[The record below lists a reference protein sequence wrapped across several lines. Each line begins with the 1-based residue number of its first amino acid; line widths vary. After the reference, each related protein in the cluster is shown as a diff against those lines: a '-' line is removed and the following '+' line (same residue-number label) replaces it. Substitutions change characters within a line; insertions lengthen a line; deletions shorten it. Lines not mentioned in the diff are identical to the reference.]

1 LLINGKSE
9 NFIDAADRGLQYGD
23 GLFETLAVVGGRPC
37 LWHLHM
43 QRLSRGC
50 ERLKIPFPGSDQL
63 LHEVLQELGSTE
75 RAVVKIIL
83 TRGCGGRGY
92 RPPAVINPNRMVF
105 SFPWPGY
112 PQDAQRD
119 GVKVGVCSTR
129 LGLNPGLA
137 GLKTLNRLEQ
147 VLAQSEWKE
156 GSVAE
161 GLMLD
166 TNDHVIEGTMSN
178 LFLLRGGILITPDL
192 SHCGTAG
199 VMRELIIDTVRR
211 RKLELK
217 VGTVGLDDL
226 READGLFLSNSL
238 IGIWPVRELAGR
250 TFDPRAIDP
259 PLVNEVLERGFQH

>member
-1 LLINGKSE
+1 
-9 NFIDAADRGLQYGD
+9 
-23 GLFETLAVVGGRPC
+23 
-37 LWHLHM
+37 M
-43 QRLSRGC
+43 
-50 ERLKIPFPGSDQL
+50 
-63 LHEVLQELGSTE
+63 
-75 RAVVKIIL
+75 
-83 TRGCGGRGY
+83 
-92 RPPAVINPNRMVF
+92 
-105 SFPWPGY
+105 
-112 PQDAQRD
+112 
-119 GVKVGVCSTR
+119 
-129 LGLNPGLA
+129 
-137 GLKTLNRLEQ
+137 
-147 VLAQSEWKE
+147 AQSEWKE

>member
-1 LLINGKSE
+1 MLINGKSE
-9 NFIDAADRGLQYGD
+9 NLIDAADRGLQYGD
-23 GLFETLAVVGGRPC
+23 GLFETLAVVEGRPC

-83 TRGCGGRGY
+83 TRGRGGRGY
-92 RPPAVINPNRMVF
+92 RPPTVISPNRMVL

-112 PQDAQRD
+112 PLDAQLD

-199 VMRELIIDTVRR
+199 VMRELIIDTARR

-217 VGTVGLDDL
+217 VAAVRLDDL
-226 READGLFLSNSL
+226 WGADGLFLSNSL
-238 IGIWPVRELAGR
+238 IGIWPVRELAGCK
-250 TFDPRAIDP
+250 FDPRAIDP
-259 PLVNEVLERGFQH
+259 PLVNEVMERGYQH